1 MPAGT
6 EPLHL
11 FLTIADTSYI
21 PGRIDPK
28 VLTEKSM
35 HTILYVSVHNGGG
48 DVDLS
53 DILDSSVSLRND
65 RFYVIHVRRDL

>member
-6 EPLHL
+6 KLLHL
-11 FLTIADTSYI
+11 SLTIADTGYVS
-21 PGRIDPK
+21 GRIDPN

-35 HTILYVSVHNGGG
+35 HTILCVSVHNGEG
-48 DVDLS
+48 DVDLL

-65 RFYVIHVRRDL
+65 RFHVIHVCRDL